1 MENNKKAVVYEM
13 HIEDML
19 HAIQERMDEMKNQK
33 LDDFGQGRQLAYTEM
48 WQIITTR
55 HNMILDL
62 ISEDK

>member
-1 MENNKKAVVYEM
+1 MTINEKTIAYEM

-19 HAIQERMDEMKNQK
+19 HAIQERMDEMKDIE
-33 LDDFGQGRQLAYTEM
+33 LDDFEKGRQLAFTEM
-48 WQIITTR
+48 WEIITTR

>member
-1 MENNKKAVVYEM
+1 MTNDEKAIAYEM

-19 HAIQERMDEMKNQK
+19 RAIQERMDELKDNE
-33 LDDFGQGRQLAYTEM
+33 LDDFEKGRQLAFTEM
-48 WQIITTR
+48 WEIITTR